1 MTETVVITGASAG
14 IGRATA
20 ELFGRR
26 GANVVLIARGEDG
39 LEAAADAVRSAG
51 GSALAVPTDVADFDA
66 VERAAEQAEDR
77 FGPIDVWVN
86 VAFTSVFA
94 PFWEIKPDEFRRV
107 TEVSYLGF
115 VHGTMAALARMR
127 PRDRGTIVQVGSALG
142 YRAIPLQSAYCG
154 AKHAVNGFTESVR
167 CELLHE
173 GSKVRITVVQMP
185 AVNTPQF
192 SWVLSR
198 LPRHPQPVPPIYQPE
213 VAAQGVVFAA
223 DHADRKEHWV
233 GASTAGTILAQKFA
247 APVLDRYLAR
257 TGFDSQQ
264 TSEPVE
270 PGRPN
275 NLWQP
280 VDQSPGSDEG
290 AHGVFDDRA
299 HARSAQ
305 LTVTERVEEAGAT
318 VRRALGSLLDAAR
331 ARTPQHPWSAATS
344 QPTEAGALTA
354 DQPTRAADADGL
366 ASDADARPADAP
378 ATDAGPP
385 PVDHAANL
393 ASHGTSLSDPGTSLA
408 DPDTAVTDHDTSV
421 TDIDPSLPEP
431 NVAAGVDEQAP
442 SVNRHSFLDDI
453 ETPLADQDGRS
464 VDYDAPVA
472 DEDSSWTDQGV
483 VPPTQVDVPPGQS
496 VVPPTQ
502 ADLPP
507 GQSTASATFPDD
519 GSAVDGTKPANGAE
533 GTVPLRLEDLS
544 HERTDASPAEGY
556 ALPAEGDGPPAEGY
570 ASSNEGSAQAEG
582 YPSAGEHA
590 DSGEQAYQEGHA
602 YPDEHTDPAGQPS
615 NQS

>member
-1 MTETVVITGASAG
+1 VTETVVITGASAG

-39 LEAAADAVRSAG
+39 LKAAADAVHSAG
-51 GSALAVPTDVADFDA
+51 GTALAVPTDVADFDA

-167 CELLHE
+167 TELLHE
-173 GSKVRITVVQMP
+173 GSKVRITIVQMP

-198 LPRHPQPVPPIYQPE
+198 LPRQPQPVPPIYQPE

-233 GASTAGTILAQKFA
+233 GASTAGTIIAQKFA

-264 TSEPVE
+264 TDERAV

-280 VDQSPGSDEG
+280 VDQAPGSDEG
-290 AHGVFDDRA
+290 AHGVFDSRA
-299 HARSAQ
+299 HGRSAQ

-318 VRRALGSLLDAAR
+318 VRRALGSLLGAAR
-331 ARTPQHPWSAATS
+331 SRPAQHPWSAATS
-344 QPTEAGALTA
+344 QQADSDALPASEWEAPPSGQDEPPSGQDDAPSGQDGSPSGLGNASAEPGNAPAAEQGTA
-354 DQPTRAADADGL
+354 
-366 ASDADARPADAP
+366 ASDAGAPPADH
-378 ATDAGPP
+378 D
-385 PVDHAANL
+385 ANL
-393 ASHGTSLSDPGTSLA
+393 ADHDTSLA

-421 TDIDPSLPEP
+421 PTVDASLPEP
-431 NVAAGVDEQAP
+431 NVVSVVDEDAP
-442 SVNRHSFLDDI
+442 SANRHSFLDDI
-453 ETPLADQDGRS
+453 DSPLGEQDARS
-464 VDYDAPVA
+464 VGQDAPAPGAEPVEA
-472 DEDSSWTDQGV
+472 WQSGQGP
-483 VPPTQVDVPPGQS
+483 VPPTQIDVPGHSAAPSTQDAA
-496 VVPPTQ
+496 PPTGGPSPL
-502 ADLPP
+502 DLE
-507 GQSTASATFPDD
+507 GLSRDQPDAAQD
-519 GSAVDGTKPANGAE
+519 QG
-533 GTVPLRLEDLS
+533 
-544 HERTDASPAEGY
+544 DASPGE
-556 ALPAEGDGPPAEGY
+556 
-570 ASSNEGSAQAEG
+570 SAPE
-582 YPSAGEHA
+582 A
-590 DSGEQAYQEGHA
+590 D
-602 YPDEHTDPAGQPS
+602 QPS
-615 NQS
+615 ERL

>member
-1 MTETVVITGASAG
+1 VTETVVITGASAG

-39 LEAAADAVRSAG
+39 LAAAADAVQSAG

-127 PRDRGTIVQVGSALG
+127 PRNRGTIVQVGSALG

-233 GASTAGTILAQKFA
+233 GASTAGTIMAQKFA

-264 TSEPVE
+264 TGERVE

-280 VDQSPGSDEG
+280 VDQPPGSDEG

-331 ARTPQHPWSAATS
+331 ARAPQHPWSAATS
-344 QPTEAGALTA
+344 QPTDTGALTA
-354 DQPTRAADADGL
+354 DQQTR
-366 ASDADARPADAP
+366 ASDADAPASDALAPASDADGPTDAP

-393 ASHGTSLSDPGTSLA
+393 ASHGTSLSDPDSSLA

-431 NVAAGVDEQAP
+431 NVASGVDEQAP
-442 SVNRHSFLDDI
+442 SANRHSFLDDI

-464 VDYDAPVA
+464 AGQDAPVS
-472 DEDSSWTDQGV
+472 DEDNSWTEQGV
-483 VPPTQVDVPPGQS
+483 VPPTQVD
-496 VVPPTQ
+496 
-502 ADLPP
+502 LPP
-507 GQSTASATFPDD
+507 GQGAASSTPLDD
-519 GSAVDGTKPANGAE
+519 TSHHQNDGPPAQPTAPTAE
-533 GTVPLRLEDLS
+533 GADDAEGAAPLRLADLS
-544 HERTDASPAEGY
+544 HQRTDASET
-556 ALPAEGDGPPAEGY
+556 DDD
-570 ASSNEGSAQAEG
+570 ASQAEG
-582 YPSAGEHA
+582 GLSQAEGGVPQTDGDPS
-590 DSGEQAYQEGHA
+590 Q
-602 YPDEHTDPAGQPS
+602 DERTDPAGQPS